1 MQDPS
6 ETPAFPNFSQFYC
19 CDAFYRLRRRLTQR
33 NSDRPPSA
41 AEVKCSSVFERWKS
55 RPIHCIRMSTGAKIL
70 RRGVQCGKLCLFV
83 PRCVHHGRSVP
94 AAVIPSPLA
103 VNLPV
108 ASRLVQY
115 PEFGATFESFLAPQ
129 NNSMQRAV
137 LLQYLLNSYVDFQEW
152 VLFCTARLERRLP
165 RQSGILN
172 LSVAY
177 RVGLGF
183 SR

>member
-1 MQDPS
+1 VTHQPS
-6 ETPAFPNFSQFYC
+6 PTFLSFIVAMLSTDCGEGLPRETRIAPQ
-19 CDAFYRLRRRLTQR
+19 
-33 NSDRPPSA
+33 SA
-41 AEVKCSSVFERWKS
+41 AGVKCSSVFERWKS

-94 AAVIPSPLA
+94 AVIPSPLA

-137 LLQYLLNSYVDFQEW
+137 LLQYLLNS
-152 VLFCTARLERRLP
+152 
-165 RQSGILN
+165 
-172 LSVAY
+172 
-177 RVGLGF
+177 
-183 SR
+183 